1 MSVRSFLATLAALV
15 FMTFAPQAA
24 QADGYVIGAG
34 DEVDLFVFAR
44 PEFSRNYRVRS
55 DGTLSLH
62 LIGPV
67 RAEGLTPQALED
79 AIELRFDE
87 VFDSPSSVTLE
98 VSRYRPIIL
107 GGDVA
112 QAGRIEFHPGLDAR
126 AALALAGGLLQ
137 FSAELGSE
145 SNAMMRVQAEAARY
159 ALLKTRLAAALARQ
173 ARLQTE
179 QDSALLPPDPAQL
192 ETLDHTERVLL
203 ERRADQLQLRI
214 TSEQEQADLAIG
226 EVDAFAERRRLIRQ
240 QLDATMEALD
250 RQDKLVKSGLARADR
265 LLDLRISA
273 DQFRADELEAV
284 ALEAAARQKIALAT
298 SSKDSALSEH
308 LTDVASTLAT
318 LERQISEIRTEMASA
333 LQFVE
338 RFGGAGLLE
347 GSVESDIVYTL
358 RRRSEGTLVVSEIPA
373 DALLM
378 PGDMLEVKRVDR
390 SAVEDAGAEAE

>member
-1 MSVRSFLATLAALV
+1 MSVRFILATLVAFVLFALP
-15 FMTFAPQAA
+15 PQTAR
-24 QADGYVIGAG
+24 ADGYVIGAG
-34 DEVDLFVFAR
+34 DEIDLFVFAR

-55 DGTLSLH
+55 DGTVSLH

-67 RAEGLTPQALED
+67 QAEGLSTQALED
-79 AIELRFDE
+79 ALEQRFDDI
-87 VFDSPSSVTLE
+87 FDSPSSVTLE
-98 VSRYRPIIL
+98 ISRYRPVIV

-112 QAGRIEFHPGLDAR
+112 QAGRVDFQPGLDAR

-137 FSAELGSE
+137 FSAEIGAE
-145 SNAMMRVQAEAARY
+145 STSMMRVQTQAARY
-159 ALLKTRLAAALARQ
+159 ALLKTRLEAALARQ
-173 ARLQTE
+173 ARLEAE
-179 QDSALLPPDPAQL
+179 QNNALQPPDPAQL

-203 ERRADQLQLRI
+203 ERRADQLQMRI
-214 TSEQEQADLAIG
+214 SSEQEQVELAIG
-226 EVDAFAERRRLIRQ
+226 EVDAFAERRRLIRK
-240 QLDATMEALD
+240 QLDATEEALA

-284 ALEAAARQKIALAT
+284 ALEATARQKIAFAT
-298 SSKDSALSEH
+298 SGKDTAIGAH
-308 LTDVASTLAT
+308 LTDVASQLAA
-318 LERQISEIRTEMASA
+318 LDNQISEIRTEMNSA

-358 RRRSEGTLVVSEIPA
+358 RRRTAGTLVISQIAE

-378 PGDMLEVKRVDR
+378 PGDMLEIERVD
-390 SAVEDAGAEAE
+390 SSLTQENADETE